1 MPLLL
6 LLRSFNLACRS
17 VIIMCVVLRQKARR
31 TERPVGIRTVVCS
44 TNCKLEIWI
53 FCGSLLLSLHSS
65 TVRIY

>member
-31 TERPVGIRTVVCS
+31 TERPVGIRTVVVLTVS
-44 TNCKLEIWI
+44 LKY
-53 FCGSLLLSLHSS
+53 GSFVDLCF
-65 TVRIY
+65 